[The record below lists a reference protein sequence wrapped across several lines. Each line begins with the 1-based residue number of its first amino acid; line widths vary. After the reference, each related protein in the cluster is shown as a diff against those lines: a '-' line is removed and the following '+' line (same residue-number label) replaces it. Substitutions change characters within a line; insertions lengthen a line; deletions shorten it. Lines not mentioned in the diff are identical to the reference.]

1 MSRRIVVLSRGPAE
15 TRAVGRAIGRSLGRS
30 GTVSLEGP
38 LGAGKTLLA
47 AGVCEALGVA
57 VPVTSP
63 TFALEHEYRG
73 GNGRRVIHVDCFRLT
88 GPRELEEL
96 GTFDRL
102 DEDTVLLVEWGDRV
116 LAVLPDQTMRVHLG
130 PEGESERRIC
140 IDVPGG
146 VELRDFEPAGE
157 P

>member
-1 MSRRIVVLSRGPAE
+1 MSRRIVIVSRGPAE
-15 TRAVGRAIGRSLGRS
+15 TRAVGRAIGRAVGRGS
-30 GTVSLEGP
+30 VVSLEGP

-47 AGVCEALGVA
+47 AGVCEALGVE

-73 GNGRRVIHVDCFRLT
+73 GGGRRVIHVDCFRLT

-96 GTFDRL
+96 DTFDRV
-102 DEDTVLLVEWGDRV
+102 DEDTILLVEWGDRV
-116 LAVLPDQTMRVHLG
+116 ISVLPEETLRVRLD
-130 PEGESERRIC
+130 PEGEDVRRIR

-146 VELRDFEPAGE
+146 VELRDFEPAGG

>member
-1 MSRRIVVLSRGPAE
+1 MSRRIVVKSLGPQE
-15 TRAVGRAIGRSLGRS
+15 TRDVGRAIGRSLGLTS
-30 GTVSLEGP
+30 VVSLEGE

-47 AGVCEALGVA
+47 SGLCEALGVD

-63 TFALEHEYRG
+63 TFTLENEYRG
-73 GNGRRVIHVDCFRLT
+73 QGGRRVIHVDCFRLT

-102 DEDTVLLVEWGDRV
+102 DDDTVLLVEWGDRV
-116 LAVLPDQTMRVHLG
+116 LAALPDDALRVRLD
-130 PEGESERRIC
+130 PEGETGRRISIC
-140 IDVPGG
+140 VPGG
-146 VELRDFEPAGE
+146 VELPGFEPAEE